1 MELRDRPR
9 GNTLEVQ
16 RKQGYYAQRNGHKRL
31 NGRWFVMVICLRS
44 SSQARQEYYLHRCYL
59 CCVPLGYLSR
69 TLLVG
74 LLSH

>member
-16 RKQGYYAQRNGHKRL
+16 RKQAIVHKETDTKGL

-44 SSQARQEYYLHRCYL
+44 SSQARQEYCLHRCYL
-59 CCVPLGYLSR
+59 CCVPLG
-69 TLLVG
+69 
-74 LLSH
+74 